1 MRISDWSSDVC
12 SSDLGTVLE
21 GSVRRAG
28 EHVRITAQL
37 IDAAT
42 DSHLWLETYDRELK
56 DVFAIQD
63 DIARRIVDAL
73 QVTLSPKE
81 SRELQ
86 NHAPSHDTASD
97 FYPTCRKYLSP
108 TSMRTFLPHFHLP

>member
-1 MRISDWSSDVC
+1 MYSFFLFKQKTAYELRISDWSSDVC
-12 SSDLGTVLE
+12 SSDLTVLE

-42 DSHLWLETYDRELK
+42 DSHLWSETYDREMK

-63 DIARRIVDAL
+63 GIARSIVDAL

-81 SRELQ
+81 RRALQ
-86 NHAPSHDTASD
+86 ND
-97 FYPTCRKYLSP
+97 
-108 TSMRTFLPHFHLP
+108 